1 MDIITLQRLVITIY
15 GYSNIAEIGDNTTE
29 IGDNTTETGDNDTK
43 IRETGDDDTWI

>member
-1 MDIITLQRLVITIY
+1 MDIATLHRPVIAIY